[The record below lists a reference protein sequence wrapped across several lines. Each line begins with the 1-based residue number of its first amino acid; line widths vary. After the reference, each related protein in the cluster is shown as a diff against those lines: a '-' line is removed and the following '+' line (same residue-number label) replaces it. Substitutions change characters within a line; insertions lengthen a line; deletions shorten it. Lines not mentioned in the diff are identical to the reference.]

1 VSVRSVIAG
10 ALVIAVVCCLV
21 MWMLEDFRQA
31 KMIADFKAALED
43 LPTYAPPPRLPE
55 P

>member
-1 VSVRSVIAG
+1 VSIRSVLAG
-10 ALVIAVVCCLV
+10 AVVIAVVCCLV

-31 KMIADFKAALED
+31 KMIADFKSALEG
-43 LPTYAPPPRLPE
+43 LPTYSPPNLPE